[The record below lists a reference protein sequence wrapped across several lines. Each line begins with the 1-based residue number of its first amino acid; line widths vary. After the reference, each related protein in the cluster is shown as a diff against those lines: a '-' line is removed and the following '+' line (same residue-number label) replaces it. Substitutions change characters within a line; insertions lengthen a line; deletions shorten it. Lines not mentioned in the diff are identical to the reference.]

1 MSQNMAPA
9 SQMALAPEKPD
20 WKNKFVTPKNLFTS
34 IGCALLAILG
44 VVPIWNSLI
53 LMMDSNYVFWAG
65 RWTPQWIII
74 VSVCI
79 IFLYALTVH
88 AFFRK
93 PVAMEHT
100 EPTIMMIANIYIT
113 LFGIFLMLVALPLT
127 HQAELTQTNL
137 LHRCDH
143 SEQTQ
148 RLWEY
153 SQVLQNM
160 RATPECAKKAS
171 VEDCAGYE
179 AAAPYTNFLKGME
192 NNFRCAGFCYKAPP
206 IVGGASMGA
215 AAPGPAPAPA
225 ASANLLSV
233 KRHTHKDHVSQVALI
248 AEDAS
253 AKDPVLTYVNNA
265 YPPTLFSNMNF
276 QASCEGMAARDMK
289 NFAGDIGQQTFYQG
303 IYLIFIAVVAGF
315 LKLLGFCV
323 RKA

>member
-1 MSQNMAPA
+1 MAPA
-9 SQMALAPEKPD
+9 SQMALAQEKPD

-34 IGCALLAILG
+34 IGCALLAILA
-44 VVPIWNSLI
+44 VVPIWNSFI

-74 VSVCI
+74 VSVSI
-79 IFLYALTVH
+79 VFLYALTVH

-100 EPTIMMIANIYIT
+100 EPTIMMIANIFIT

-148 RLWEY
+148 RLYEY

-160 RATPECAKKAS
+160 RATPECAKKGS
-171 VEDCAGYE
+171 VEECAGYE

-192 NNFRCAGFCYKAPP
+192 NNFRCAGFCYKAPLT
-206 IVGGASMGA
+206 VGGASTFGPA
-215 AAPGPAPAPA
+215 PAPAPA

-265 YPPTLFSNMNF
+265 YPPTLFSKMNF

-303 IYLIFIAVVAGF
+303 IYLIFIAVLAGF

>member
-1 MSQNMAPA
+1 MSQHMAPA
-9 SQMALAPEKPD
+9 SQMALAQEKPD

-34 IGCALLAILG
+34 IGCALLAILA
-44 VVPIWNSLI
+44 VVPIWNSFI

-74 VSVCI
+74 VSVSI
-79 IFLYALTVH
+79 VFLYALTVH

-100 EPTIMMIANIYIT
+100 EPTIMMIANIFIT

-148 RLWEY
+148 RLYEY

-160 RATPECAKKAS
+160 RATPECAKKGS
-171 VEDCAGYE
+171 VEECAGYE

-192 NNFRCAGFCYKAPP
+192 NNFRCAGFCYKAPLT
-206 IVGGASMGA
+206 GGGVSTF
-215 AAPGPAPAPA
+215 GPAPAPGPA

-265 YPPTLFSNMNF
+265 YPPTLFSKMNF

-303 IYLIFIAVVAGF
+303 IYLIFIAVLAGF